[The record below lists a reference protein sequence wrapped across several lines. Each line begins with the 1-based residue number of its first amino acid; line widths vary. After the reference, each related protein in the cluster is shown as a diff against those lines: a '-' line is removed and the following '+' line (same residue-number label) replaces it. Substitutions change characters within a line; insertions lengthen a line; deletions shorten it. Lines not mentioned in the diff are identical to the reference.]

1 MLGQCT
7 IFCGSIGLNWLNMCP
22 LTWMLHLP
30 IPASGW
36 LMEPQSVRWNR
47 PSNRRMFDSYVLM
60 MGVKNCWRA
69 QNCWSQSRRFYF
81 SAFCIC
87 GTCVWYFKVYVFLF
101 TQSFLLPLQPGSMVA
116 KGSPENRIRLNLKA
130 LHRTAVAVF
139 LSHFLRAWELPG
151 LWICQ
156 VPREFPGHQSP
167 VSNVDLFTSKKWIR
181 WFHWD
186 ENGFITGKV
195 NPC

>member
-47 PSNRRMFDSYVLM
+47 PSNRRMFDSYFLM

-87 GTCVWYFKVYVFLF
+87 GTCVWYFKVYVFPDPFYSHNL
-101 TQSFLLPLQPGSMVA
+101 SCCRCSLEVWLQKVHL
-116 KGSPENRIRLNLKA
+116 RI
-130 LHRTAVAVF
+130 
-139 LSHFLRAWELPG
+139 
-151 LWICQ
+151 
-156 VPREFPGHQSP
+156 
-167 VSNVDLFTSKKWIR
+167 
-181 WFHWD
+181 
-186 ENGFITGKV
+186 GFV
-195 NPC
+195 